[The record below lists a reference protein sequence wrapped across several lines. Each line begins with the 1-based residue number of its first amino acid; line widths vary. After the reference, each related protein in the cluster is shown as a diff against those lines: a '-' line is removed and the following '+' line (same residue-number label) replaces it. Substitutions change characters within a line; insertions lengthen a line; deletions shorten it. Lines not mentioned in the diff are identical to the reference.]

1 MPLVRFI
8 GDNTLSDS
16 TYDPN
21 KSRSNELAAT
31 QISEEIEYSKE
42 DRDIAFAVEVL
53 ESRAI
58 NERQLATALTTWTL
72 YGSRTLAEQLLQKG
86 LLTEKIRAEIEE
98 RSLCRLQELWSNAL
112 DFKQEGLSTSSLTKA
127 ALSCLDE
134 SGRVAKLLGVS
145 AAVSGIESNEL
156 REQRSRYQLIRKLG
170 QGGLGTVWLARD
182 VKLQRYV
189 ALKEIRNSKVANK
202 AALDRFR
209 REAEITGRLEHPAIV
224 PIYQLGEDITSGQA
238 FYVMRFLGKQT
249 LQDTISEYHERRR
262 DDDDDPM
269 LLRNLLSAFVTVCQA
284 IGHAHSRKVIH
295 RDLKPENVAIDSFGQ
310 VIVIDWGLAKVLD
323 DGMLGD
329 SIADIAFSDVA
340 DSQQTLAGQVLGSPL
355 YMAPE
360 QAAGRLD
367 EVDESTDIF
376 GLGAI
381 LFAILTGQAPH
392 EECREATGSSTIR
405 QLITAIASEP
415 SPQANAV
422 NENVNSAL
430 DAICAKAMAKKR
442 YARYASTTELSE
454 DIQRWMAGEPVS
466 AYNESLSQRIGRWI
480 QHHQRLS
487 QLIIAAVIIII
498 VAITTLAISTRQ
510 NHIAAQQSRFDAMR
524 SDEREIEVQLIN
536 AGHVLSGDV
545 LFMSS
550 LPPIQEIIKARS
562 ETSDSEMTE
571 GEDVWRGRLET
582 IYEGLMRANPNYL
595 SVTYIEANTDKPQEI
610 VRVERHIS
618 NQGYIRSV
626 PQSRL
631 ATLEQSS
638 LLQETTQLEP
648 GEVKL
653 SIDQHLS
660 NEERS
665 TQHRKITAAIPVYD
679 DTTGDIYGIVAIE
692 ADLVVLIQN
701 ILNELDDRLGQIY
714 ITDNQGN
721 VLLTSN
727 SVAGIEIV
735 SHKMNISESM
745 PKVSEFFSK
754 DARQK
759 YLSDGS
765 TFIAHRIKLD
775 PTDASCSLG
784 IVQKLSSDN

>member
-1 MPLVRFI
+1 M
-8 GDNTLSDS
+8 SDS
-16 TYDPN
+16 TFDPDN
-21 KSRSNELAAT
+21 SRGNELAAT

-53 ESRAI
+53 ESGAI
-58 NERQLATALTTWTL
+58 SERQLASALTTWTL
-72 YGSRTLAEQLLQKG
+72 YGNTALADQLLKKG
-86 LLTEKIRAEIEE
+86 LISESTRNEIEE
-98 RSLCRLQELWSNAL
+98 RSLCRLQDLWDNAPE
-112 DFKQEGLSTSSLTKA
+112 FEQAGLSTSSLTKA

-145 AAVSGIESNEL
+145 VAISGIQSNEI
-156 REQRSRYQLIRKLG
+156 REQQSRYQLIRKLG

-224 PIYQLGEDITSGQA
+224 PIYQLGEDTASGQA

-249 LQDTISEYHERRR
+249 LQDSISEYHERRN
-262 DDDDDPM
+262 DGEDEPM

-295 RDLKPENVAIDSFGQ
+295 RDLKPENVAIDNFGQ

-405 QLITAIASEP
+405 QLITVIASGP
-415 SPQANAV
+415 SPRPHTV
-422 NENVNSAL
+422 NENVNPIL
-430 DAICAKAMAKKR
+430 DAICAKAMARKR
-442 YARYASTTELSE
+442 YARYASTTALAD
-454 DIQRWMAGEPVS
+454 DIQRWMAGEPVT
-466 AYNESLSQRIGRWI
+466 AYNESLSQRTGRWI

-487 QLIIAAVIIII
+487 QLIIAAIIVTI
-498 VAITTLAISTRQ
+498 VAITTLTISTRQ
-510 NHIAAQQSRFDAMR
+510 NHIAAQQSRFESMR
-524 SDEREIEVQLIN
+524 SDEREIEVQLVN
-536 AGHVLSGDV
+536 AGKVLSGDA

-550 LPPIQEIIKARS
+550 LPPIQGIIEARS
-562 ETSDSEMTE
+562 GAANAENGE
-571 GEDVWRGRLET
+571 GEDIWRGRLET
-582 IYEGLMRANPNYL
+582 IYEGLMRANPDYL
-595 SVTYIEANTDKPQEI
+595 SVTYIAAGPDKPQEI
-610 VRVERHIS
+610 VRVERHMS

-631 ATLEQSS
+631 ATLEQSP
-638 LLQETTQLEP
+638 LLETTMTLEP
-648 GEVKL
+648 GDVKL

-660 NEERS
+660 EDQRR
-665 TQHRKITAAIPVYD
+665 TQHQTITAAIPVYD
-679 DTTGDIYGIVAIE
+679 DVSGEIFGIVAIE
-692 ADLVVLIQN
+692 ADLVNQIQN
-701 ILNELDDRLGQIY
+701 ILDGLDDRLGQIY
-714 ITDNQGN
+714 ITDSKGK
-721 VLLTSN
+721 VLLSSN
-727 SVAGIEIV
+727 STSGVEIMTHDIPISDLIPQIAG
-735 SHKMNISESM
+735 
-745 PKVSEFFSK
+745 FFSN
-754 DARQK
+754 DSRQRS
-759 YLSDGS
+759 LSNNTS
-765 TFIAHRIKLD
+765 FIVHRVKLD
-775 PTDASCSLG
+775 PTDASCNLG
-784 IVQKLSSDN
+784 IVQKLLSDD